1 MPDYDME
8 KNFYKSAQLKRERLN
23 FVQFIIVL
31 LYSGSCVG
39 GVVGSKMPHF
49 SVFGDTVITNIIF
62 VTRRLLFG
70 DTKIPKTFV
79 DAAMTP

>member
-1 MPDYDME
+1 MPDMVMRKY
-8 KNFYKSAQLKRERLN
+8 FLKSACLTRQGLN
-23 FVQFIIVL
+23 LVQFIIVV

-49 SVFGDTVITNIIF
+49 SVFGDTVITNIF
-62 VTRRLLFG
+62 LTRRLLFG
-70 DTKIPKTFV
+70 DTKITKTFV